1 MRSPLPAFQ
10 AFAHDARAKSTTS
23 DALDERLSGFFAVT
37 KAAERLSTIDRSQRG
52 AYLELLATDI
62 LPPSEQRPTLR
73 HDVYDRPSDVIALL
87 TERFRVEVE
96 LMEQSGCFEMAF
108 ATMSAVCQLASR
120 SDLATRMLSTV
131 HLGRVARSLGD
142 LDVATDCYQTA
153 VDISLRERDGPLA
166 ARAMIGLGLVASS
179 RGNRPAERSLFER
192 ALSLAHPGGTV
203 EMAACQGL
211 MMSALS
217 ERRLVDALL
226 YGWRAFDLTAPASD
240 ERSMIVGNLATASL
254 HGDFAAAALRGFLH
268 VLTLT
273 DTARIRLPNIGGAIR
288 AAARLLEGE
297 RVEALNREGD
307 KESVRA
313 QMPFE
318 TARFLLYAGEA
329 WTTIGDREFA
339 RRRFNDAL
347 AIANVHGFFELS
359 MRAEAAI
366 AELERN
372 TPSRSAPNLTA
383 ESIRVVSESEAVVR
397 DGIGRLEALGV

>member
-10 AFAHDARAKSTTS
+10 AFAHDARSRS
-23 DALDERLSGFFAVT
+23 DDDGNVDERLSGFLAVT
-37 KAAERLSTIDRSQRG
+37 KAAEQLSTIDHRQRD
-52 AYLELLATDI
+52 AYVAMLANDV
-62 LPPSEQRPTLR
+62 LPPSERRPTLR
-73 HDVYDRPSDVIALL
+73 HDAYGRPSDVIARLA
-87 TERFRVEVE
+87 ERFRVEVE

-108 ATMSAVCQLASR
+108 ATMSAVCRLASR

-142 LDVATDCYQTA
+142 LEVAAECYQTA
-153 VDISLRERDGPLA
+153 VDESLRERDGPLA
-166 ARAMIGLGLVASS
+166 ARAMIGLGLVAST
-179 RGNRPAERSLFER
+179 RGNRPAERQLFER

-226 YGWRAFDLTAPASD
+226 YGWRAFDLTAPQSD
-240 ERSMIVGNLATASL
+240 ERAMIVGNLATASL
-254 HGDFAAAALRGFLH
+254 HGDFASAALRGFLH

-288 AAARLLEGE
+288 AAARLQEGE
-297 RVEALNREGD
+297 RVGELDRAGD
-307 KESVRA
+307 KEALRA

-329 WTTIGDREFA
+329 WSTIGDREFA
-339 RRRFNDAL
+339 RRRFSDAL
-347 AIANVHGFFELS
+347 SIANQLGFFELS
-359 MRAEAAI
+359 MRAETALE
-366 AELERN
+366 ELEREASA
-372 TPSRSAPNLTA
+372 TPLTNLTA
-383 ESIRVVSESEAVVR
+383 ASIRVVSDSEAVVR